1 MSIQSPA
8 KCEIRS
14 VIRYLVWKGKTPVEV
29 YNEVKTAYGDK
40 GMNRTSVF
48 KWCREF
54 KNGRTSVHDDQRS
67 GRPSILTDDIVEKI
81 ENALRDDRRLT
92 VDELSAMFPQI
103 SRSLLHETIT
113 ETLGYRKLSARWV
126 PKQLTDQ
133 HKLNRVEAG
142 QEFLRRYKLHGDEF
156 LRSIVT
162 GDETWVEKSFQPT
175 RRSSRESYGDQA
187 IDYVCLKRKES
198 LGTCTELECY
208 WRRSSLASVDTTKK
222 YIELKELG
230 KINVVDVHLPDNSSF
245 LKAVVD
251 KAKEKQLDSQLSK
264 HNFILESEIYKSLL
278 IHQLLLNFC
287 EKGGFFVDDFLEYA
301 SKEML
306 KDLIFSDTL
315 IWYSI
320 RYDRVTASRLYEAAH
335 CKTFN
340 GTFVQQIIGA
350 SQIFE
355 SQAMQRGKKLE
366 KEVLIEIGKITRLL
380 FKDCGLVLLPSFP
393 VLGALPNAIGDD
405 IIVEV
410 KCPSST
416 KTFDNFLPNG
426 KINEKKCIHVQGDY
440 VEK

>member
-162 GDETWVEKSFQPT
+162 GDETWVEKNT
-175 RRSSRESYGDQA
+175 RASEVECKKVKRRQAADRMSGRTRVAYGKYEFNVSSTIRYRPLSM
-187 IDYVCLKRKES
+187 L
-198 LGTCTELECY
+198 LE
-208 WRRSSLASVDTTKK
+208 RSVDQVTNGDSNGARATA
-222 YIELKELG
+222 LADTRGQLTSFRG
-230 KINVVDVHLPDNSSF
+230 DVL
-245 LKAVVD
+245 A
-251 KAKEKQLDSQLSK
+251 
-264 HNFILESEIYKSLL
+264 
-278 IHQLLLNFC
+278 
-287 EKGGFFVDDFLEYA
+287 
-301 SKEML
+301 
-306 KDLIFSDTL
+306 
-315 IWYSI
+315 
-320 RYDRVTASRLYEAAH
+320 
-335 CKTFN
+335 
-340 GTFVQQIIGA
+340 
-350 SQIFE
+350 
-355 SQAMQRGKKLE
+355 QARA
-366 KEVLIEIGKITRLL
+366 R
-380 FKDCGLVLLPSFP
+380 
-393 VLGALPNAIGDD
+393 
-405 IIVEV
+405 
-410 KCPSST
+410 ST
-416 KTFDNFLPNG
+416 
-426 KINEKKCIHVQGDY
+426 H
-440 VEK
+440 

>member
-92 VDELSAMFPQI
+92 MDELSAMFPQI

-162 GDETWVEKSFQPT
+162 GD
-175 RRSSRESYGDQA
+175 R
-187 IDYVCLKRKES
+187 
-198 LGTCTELECY
+198 
-208 WRRSSLASVDTTKK
+208 LAGN
-222 YIELKELG
+222 Y
-230 KINVVDVHLPDNSSF
+230 
-245 LKAVVD
+245 
-251 KAKEKQLDSQLSK
+251 
-264 HNFILESEIYKSLL
+264 
-278 IHQLLLNFC
+278 
-287 EKGGFFVDDFLEYA
+287 
-301 SKEML
+301 
-306 KDLIFSDTL
+306 
-315 IWYSI
+315 
-320 RYDRVTASRLYEAAH
+320 
-335 CKTFN
+335 
-340 GTFVQQIIGA
+340 
-350 SQIFE
+350 FE
-355 SQAMQRGKKLE
+355 EGIKKLIPRFTTC
-366 KEVLIEIGKITRLL
+366 IER
-380 FKDCGLVLLPSFP
+380 
-393 VLGALPNAIGDD
+393 N
-405 IIVEV
+405 
-410 KCPSST
+410 
-416 KTFDNFLPNG
+416 
-426 KINEKKCIHVQGDY
+426 GDY

>member
-1 MSIQSPA
+1 KMSIQSPA

-113 ETLGYRKLSARWV
+113 ETVGYRKLSARWV

-162 GDETWVEKSFQPT
+162 GDMEECRFFNPIPVATYG
-175 RRSSRESYGDQA
+175 RRIKPENEHGARA
-187 IDYVCLKRKES
+187 
-198 LGTCTELECY
+198 T
-208 WRRSSLASVDTTKK
+208 
-222 YIELKELG
+222 
-230 KINVVDVHLPDNSSF
+230 
-245 LKAVVD
+245 
-251 KAKEKQLDSQLSK
+251 
-264 HNFILESEIYKSLL
+264 
-278 IHQLLLNFC
+278 
-287 EKGGFFVDDFLEYA
+287 
-301 SKEML
+301 L
-306 KDLIFSDTL
+306 KDENPIEPTTCPKTSVLN
-315 IWYSI
+315 SI
-320 RYDRVTASRLYEAAH
+320 DDPSRRIPACLQIDFIRGGDFHHEWDRLLVFAAH
-335 CKTFN
+335 
-340 GTFVQQIIGA
+340 
-350 SQIFE
+350 
-355 SQAMQRGKKLE
+355 
-366 KEVLIEIGKITRLL
+366 
-380 FKDCGLVLLPSFP
+380 
-393 VLGALPNAIGDD
+393 
-405 IIVEV
+405 
-410 KCPSST
+410 ST
-416 KTFDNFLPNG
+416 VNL
-426 KINEKKCIHVQGDY
+426 
-440 VEK
+440 

>member
-67 GRPSILTDDIVEKI
+67 GRPSILTDDIVENI
-81 ENALRDDRRLT
+81 ENALCDDRRLT

-162 GDETWVEKSFQPT
+162 GDNPLRSIANIDVRLDGIKLDGPRLRCPSHA
-175 RRSSRESYGDQA
+175 SSRRWDPRPIPRNPGIRPGE
-187 IDYVCLKRKES
+187 E
-198 LGTCTELECY
+198 
-208 WRRSSLASVDTTKK
+208 
-222 YIELKELG
+222 
-230 KINVVDVHLPDNSSF
+230 
-245 LKAVVD
+245 
-251 KAKEKQLDSQLSK
+251 DSQ
-264 HNFILESEIYKSLL
+264 
-278 IHQLLLNFC
+278 
-287 EKGGFFVDDFLEYA
+287 
-301 SKEML
+301 
-306 KDLIFSDTL
+306 
-315 IWYSI
+315 
-320 RYDRVTASRLYEAAH
+320 
-335 CKTFN
+335 
-340 GTFVQQIIGA
+340 
-350 SQIFE
+350 
-355 SQAMQRGKKLE
+355 
-366 KEVLIEIGKITRLL
+366 
-380 FKDCGLVLLPSFP
+380 
-393 VLGALPNAIGDD
+393 
-405 IIVEV
+405 
-410 KCPSST
+410 
-416 KTFDNFLPNG
+416 
-426 KINEKKCIHVQGDY
+426 
-440 VEK
+440 

>member
-1 MSIQSPA
+1 KMSIQSSA

-162 GDETWVEKSFQPT
+162 GDGKKFSSDEEVKGEVEKWT
-175 RRSSRESYGDQA
+175 KG
-187 IDYVCLKRKES
+187 
-198 LGTCTELECY
+198 
-208 WRRSSLASVDTTKK
+208 LAGN
-222 YIELKELG
+222 Y
-230 KINVVDVHLPDNSSF
+230 
-245 LKAVVD
+245 
-251 KAKEKQLDSQLSK
+251 
-264 HNFILESEIYKSLL
+264 
-278 IHQLLLNFC
+278 
-287 EKGGFFVDDFLEYA
+287 
-301 SKEML
+301 
-306 KDLIFSDTL
+306 
-315 IWYSI
+315 
-320 RYDRVTASRLYEAAH
+320 
-335 CKTFN
+335 
-340 GTFVQQIIGA
+340 
-350 SQIFE
+350 FE
-355 SQAMQRGKKLE
+355 EGIKKLI
-366 KEVLIEIGKITRLL
+366 LRFTTCIER
-380 FKDCGLVLLPSFP
+380 
-393 VLGALPNAIGDD
+393 N
-405 IIVEV
+405 
-410 KCPSST
+410 
-416 KTFDNFLPNG
+416 
-426 KINEKKCIHVQGDY
+426 GDY

>member
-1 MSIQSPA
+1 KMSIQSPA

-162 GDETWVEKSFQPT
+162 GDETWVKKSFQPT
-175 RRSSRESYGDQA
+175 RR
-187 IDYVCLKRKES
+187 
-198 LGTCTELECY
+198 
-208 WRRSSLASVDTTKK
+208 
-222 YIELKELG
+222 
-230 KINVVDVHLPDNSSF
+230 
-245 LKAVVD
+245 
-251 KAKEKQLDSQLSK
+251 
-264 HNFILESEIYKSLL
+264 
-278 IHQLLLNFC
+278 
-287 EKGGFFVDDFLEYA
+287 
-301 SKEML
+301 
-306 KDLIFSDTL
+306 
-315 IWYSI
+315 
-320 RYDRVTASRLYEAAH
+320 
-335 CKTFN
+335 
-340 GTFVQQIIGA
+340 
-350 SQIFE
+350 
-355 SQAMQRGKKLE
+355 
-366 KEVLIEIGKITRLL
+366 
-380 FKDCGLVLLPSFP
+380 
-393 VLGALPNAIGDD
+393 
-405 IIVEV
+405 
-410 KCPSST
+410 
-416 KTFDNFLPNG
+416 
-426 KINEKKCIHVQGDY
+426 
-440 VEK
+440 